1 MNYVYDVLLNF
12 NKEMYEF
19 YDWNLDDYISHI
31 RKILVFRVDNKT
43 MRDLVNNS
51 IVVDSDFLIKIS
63 NRTEMFT
70 KQNVK
75 IINYAALFT
84 NGSFV
89 IGIKFDKNGEII
101 GRSKLLIDEE
111 LDILDSALDMNEY
124 NLKYNLIVDNK
135 NVSFKT
141 RKEILIEKYILKKLN
156 EVENNKEMLKYLYYE
171 CFNEKNNDFRKMLL
185 KLNKSLTNNWD
196 NFYNKVYNFFKLTTI
211 KEK

>member
-51 IVVDSDFLIKIS
+51 IVVDSYFLIKIS

>member
-43 MRDLVNNS
+43 MSDLVNNS

-89 IGIKFDKNGEII
+89 IGLKFDKNGEII

-111 LDILDSALDMNEY
+111 LDILDSALNMNEY
-124 NLKYNLIVDNK
+124 NLKYKLINTNK
-135 NVSFKT
+135 NEFFKT
-141 RKEILIEKYILKKLN
+141 RKEVFIEKYISKKLD
-156 EVENNKEMLKYLYYE
+156 EVKDNKEMLKYLYYE
-171 CFNEKNNDFRKMLL
+171 CFNEKNTDFRKMLL
-185 KLNKSLTNNWD
+185 KLNKSLINNWD
-196 NFYNKVYNFFKLTTI
+196 GFYNKVYNFFKLTAI

>member
-43 MRDLVNNS
+43 MRNLVNNS

>member
-31 RKILVFRVDNKT
+31 RKILVFRVDNKI
-43 MRDLVNNS
+43 MSDLVNNS

-124 NLKYNLIVDNK
+124 NLKYKVINTNK
-135 NVSFKT
+135 NEFFKT
-141 RKEILIEKYILKKLN
+141 RKEVFIEKYISKKLN
-156 EVENNKEMLKYLYYE
+156 EVKDNKEMLKYLYYE
-171 CFNEKNNDFRKMLL
+171 CFNEKNTDFRKMLL
-185 KLNKSLTNNWD
+185 KLNKSLINNWD
-196 NFYNKVYNFFKLTTI
+196 SFYNKVYNFFKLTTI

>member
-111 LDILDSALDMNEY
+111 LDILDSALDMNQY

-141 RKEILIEKYILKKLN
+141 RKEILIEKYILKKLI

>member
-43 MRDLVNNS
+43 MNDLVNNS

-124 NLKYNLIVDNK
+124 NLKYKVINTNK
-135 NVSFKT
+135 NEFFKT
-141 RKEILIEKYILKKLN
+141 RKEVFIEKYISKKLD
-156 EVENNKEMLKYLYYE
+156 EVKDNKEMLKYLYYE
-171 CFNEKNNDFRKMLL
+171 CFNEKNTDFRKMLL
-185 KLNKSLTNNWD
+185 KLNKSLINNWD
-196 NFYNKVYNFFKLTTI
+196 SFYNKVYNFFKLTAI